1 MVTLSNKVVL
11 ITGGANG
18 IGKATAL
25 ALGAAGARI
34 VITDVDQYAGEAAL
48 KELEVAGVDAMF
60 LRHDVSVEEDWI
72 TVVEASV
79 AKFGR
84 LDALYNNAGIYI
96 IAALSDITL
105 ETWNRLMGINVT
117 GTFLGMKHASPHI
130 AAAGGGSIV
139 NASSIAGLIGTAGH
153 ALYGA
158 SKGAVRVMSKDA
170 AAELGAANIRVNSI
184 HPGYTTTA
192 MADYGSEV
200 AGKSIEELGQ
210 TLSVLGRL
218 ASPEDVAQLVTYLV
232 SDEAAYIT
240 GAEFVIDGGSTSL
253 LSA

>member
-1 MVTLSNKVVL
+1 MVTVSKKVVL

-48 KELEVAGVDAMF
+48 EELEVAGVDAMF

-96 IAALSDITL
+96 IAALPDITL

-117 GTFLGMKHASPHI
+117 GTFLGMKHSSPHI

-139 NASSIAGLIGTAGH
+139 NASSVAGLIGGAGH

-158 SKGAVRVMSKDA
+158 SKGAVRMMSKDA

-192 MADYGSEV
+192 MGDYGSEV
-200 AGKSIEELGQ
+200 AGKSFDELGQ
-210 TLSVLGRL
+210 TMSVLGRL

-240 GAEFVIDGGSTSL
+240 GAELVIDGGFTSL
-253 LSA
+253 A